1 MRAPRSAAYKPA
13 VPGLAIVCDFDGTAT
28 LLDIGDEIS
37 RRFAGADWLAL
48 QKQLFLEGRLTTR
61 AIIQSIYQPIRAAE
75 EEIVSFAVGI
85 ARLRPGFAEL
95 VEAARDR
102 AVPFFLAS
110 GGLRQYIEAVLAHHL
125 APELRAHV
133 RIRANEASF
142 GPAGLRVS
150 YPGDAESRAAG
161 CEVCGS
167 CKRVVVAEA
176 RRAGASY
183 VLGLGDGFADRCLV
197 QFADRTFARE
207 GSYLHRYCLEHRLA
221 CTPFT
226 DLHGAAEAVRS
237 FPK

>member
-1 MRAPRSAAYKPA
+1 MTEL
-13 VPGLAIVCDFDGTAT
+13 GIVCDFDGTAT
-28 LLDIGDEIS
+28 LLDVGDEIS

-48 QKQLFLEGRLTTR
+48 QKRLFLEGKLTTR
-61 AIIQSIYQPIRAAE
+61 AIIQSIYQPIRQAEAEIVAYAAE
-75 EEIVSFAVGI
+75 I

-95 VEAARDR
+95 VAAARAR
-102 AVPFFLAS
+102 SAPFFLAS
-110 GGLRQYIEAVLAHHL
+110 GGLRQYIEAVLSKHL
-125 APELRAHV
+125 DPELRKSV

-142 GPAGLRVS
+142 GPGGLRVS
-150 YPGDAESRAAG
+150 YPGEDESRAAG
-161 CEVCGS
+161 CDVCGS

-207 GSYLHRYCLEHRLA
+207 DSYLHHYCLERDLT

-226 DLHGAAEAVRS
+226 DLHGAAEAVRT
-237 FPK
+237 FPR

>member
-1 MRAPRSAAYKPA
+1 MTAL
-13 VPGLAIVCDFDGTAT
+13 GIVCDFDGTAT
-28 LLDIGDEIS
+28 LLDVGDEIS

-48 QKQLFLEGRLTTR
+48 QKRLFLEGRLTTR
-61 AIIQSIYQPIRAAE
+61 GIIQGIYQPIRAGE
-75 EEIVSFAVGI
+75 EEVVSFAVGI

-95 VEAARDR
+95 VAAARER
-102 AVPFFLAS
+102 SAPFFLAS
-110 GGLRQYIEAVLAHHL
+110 GGLRQYIEAVLAKHL

-133 RIRANEASF
+133 QIRANEACF
-142 GPAGLRVS
+142 GPEGLRVS
-150 YPGDAESRAAG
+150 YPGEAESRAAG
-161 CEVCGS
+161 CDVCGS

-176 RRAGASY
+176 RRAGAAW

-207 GSYLHRYCLEHRLA
+207 DSYLHHYCAERGLP